1 MTQITLPRTSFIEII
16 QIGFKNFANFDD
28 RMRRSEYWL
37 FALFFFIFELILMI
51 LLALTSKKREDSNGK
66 IYYSFSPAVE
76 IIFLMY
82 ELFIILP
89 RISSTFRRLHDI
101 GKSGLYFLIGFAPLV
116 GPIIL
121 FYYLCLDSQREENKY
136 GPSPKYF
143 HGEEIDAP
151 LSQNEE
157 QKNNIHSS
165 NENDNNNIEP
175 NNNDKEEKQGNDQY
189 NPINQDDNLE
199 QQENQ

>member
-37 FALFFFIFELILMI
+37 FALFFFIIELILMI
-51 LLALTSKKREDSNGK
+51 ILALTSKKHEDSNGK

-89 RISSTFRRLHDI
+89 RISSTFRRLHDV
-101 GKSGLYFLIGFAPLV
+101 GKSGLYFLIGFVPLV

-121 FYYLCLDSQREENKY
+121 FYYLCLDSQREY

-143 HGEEIDAP
+143 QGEEIDAP

-157 QKNNIHSS
+157 QKNNDVPSS
-165 NENDNNNIEP
+165 NENGNNIVP
-175 NNNDKEEKQGNDQY
+175 NNIDKEENQGNDQY

-199 QQENQ
+199 Q